1 VIVEHVEAHDG
12 HPATL
17 RRPRMAQ
24 LQLNRRSV
32 GLANRHLGDIAA
44 SAILLAVSVL
54 LTLATVLPVHSF
66 IRGDWPAQFFPVYS
80 YLGERLRAFDI
91 PGWNPY
97 QFSGAP
103 FAGDPESGWMYL
115 PAMVIYA
122 LLPAEPATAAYI
134 GLHIAFAGLALYF
147 FARLLGLGVVG
158 SLIGGA
164 SFAFAWVAPA
174 GMNMIIFFPVAIWL
188 VVALAGVELAVRAS
202 SWSARLWRWLLAAFA
217 ISQILAVWL
226 GQGAYYALLVI
237 AGWIAY
243 RTLLFPA
250 QPFPPRGRL
259 LSFLLTSLA
268 VFGIGFGLSAPG
280 MLPRLVMVEQS
291 SLAGGVYNVA
301 SAWEEAQI
309 GFSPAEFLHEI
320 LGGYSAT
327 LWWYTGAVALTLAF
341 MAPVIARRWQPMLY
355 FVFVGVCSF
364 ILSLADRTPLHTA
377 LYAILPRFEGLHAH
391 SPERVVIVFIPA
403 IALLAAATVSF
414 LPQWD
419 RSSAVLVA
427 IALAP
432 AVLTLALS
440 VSSVASGL
448 LLSREVTVLIV
459 ASSVLVACIA
469 LTKRAHIQLVAL
481 IGLVFLTLW
490 DPAGRIAFRGFAE
503 KPQLEQSLQDS
514 LAEASGSFLYANG
527 AASFLAQQSATQ
539 PGRYAGFDPA
549 LLPNPKTIETISPQ
563 LGYRSARGLK
573 NVGMYWLLVHN
584 WGTWFGVED
593 IQGYNPLQSQRYV
606 AYIDALNGHRQ
617 EYHERDLFPAGL
629 RSPLLDLLNLRYLL
643 VPADAPER
651 VDLAPLLA
659 DFPSVYADAHVR
671 VLENPEA
678 LPRAWLVHQARQV
691 APGEAL
697 GLLADGTVDP
707 RQTALLETAPPTLSA
722 PADPAAETV
731 RLIQD
736 APDRLE
742 LDVHAESPA
751 LLMLSEVW
759 DPGWSATVSGVPAP
773 VSVADQLLRAVPI
786 PPGQHTV
793 VLAYDPPLLRVG
805 LAITFVTVLAV
816 IVVWGSLAFR
826 ERKRPRPASGHAP

>member
-1 VIVEHVEAHDG
+1 
-12 HPATL
+12 
-17 RRPRMAQ
+17 
-24 LQLNRRSV
+24 
-32 GLANRHLGDIAA
+32 
-44 SAILLAVSVL
+44 
-54 LTLATVLPVHSF
+54 
-66 IRGDWPAQFFPVYS
+66 
-80 YLGERLRAFDI
+80 
-91 PGWNPY
+91 
-97 QFSGAP
+97 
-103 FAGDPESGWMYL
+103 
-115 PAMVIYA
+115 
-122 LLPAEPATAAYI
+122 
-134 GLHIAFAGLALYF
+134 
-147 FARLLGLGVVG
+147 
-158 SLIGGA
+158 
-164 SFAFAWVAPA
+164 
-174 GMNMIIFFPVAIWL
+174 
-188 VVALAGVELAVRAS
+188 
-202 SWSARLWRWLLAAFA
+202 
-217 ISQILAVWL
+217 
-226 GQGAYYALLVI
+226 
-237 AGWIAY
+237 
-243 RTLLFPA
+243 
-250 QPFPPRGRL
+250 
-259 LSFLLTSLA
+259 
-268 VFGIGFGLSAPG
+268 
-280 MLPRLVMVEQS
+280 
-291 SLAGGVYNVA
+291 
-301 SAWEEAQI
+301 
-309 GFSPAEFLHEI
+309 
-320 LGGYSAT
+320 
-327 LWWYTGAVALTLAF
+327 
-341 MAPVIARRWQPMLY
+341 MLY

-364 ILSLADRTPLHTA
+364 ILSLADRTPLHNA

-391 SPERVVIVFIPA
+391 SPERVVIVFIHA

-419 RSSAVLVA
+419 RSSALLVA

-448 LLSREVTVLIV
+448 LLSREVTVLIG
-459 ASSVLVACIA
+459 ASCVLVACIA
-469 LTKRAHIQLVAL
+469 LTKRAPIQLVAL

-549 LLPNPKTIETISPQ
+549 LLPDPKTIGTLSPQ

-629 RSPLLDLLNLRYLL
+629 RSPLLDLLNLRYLI
-643 VPADAPER
+643 VPADAPDR

-659 DFPSVYADAHVR
+659 DFPPVYADAHVR
-671 VLENPEA
+671 ILENPEA

-697 GLLADGTVDP
+697 GLLADGAVDP

-722 PADPAAETV
+722 PTDPAAETV
-731 RLIQD
+731 RLIQN

-742 LDVHAESPA
+742 LDVRADSPA
-751 LLMLSEVW
+751 LLVLSEVW
-759 DPGWSATVSGVPAP
+759 DPGWSARVDGEAAP
-773 VSVADQLLRAVPI
+773 VDQADYLLRAVPI

-793 VLAYDPPLLRVG
+793 VLSYDPPLLRVG
-805 LAITFVTVLAV
+805 LVFTLVTVLAI
-816 IVVWGSLAFR
+816 IVVWVRLAFR
-826 ERKRPRPASGHAP
+826 ERERPRPAFGHAP